1 MNLRQLNRI
10 LLQTLLVPVVAL
22 FFVAGVLAL
31 QIRKA
36 EISVAHMQA
45 ASDNITAAARVSALT
60 VDEETGIRGY
70 QLTANEIF
78 LQPYGLAQAPL
89 GQALHDLRDGL
100 ARQGIDPRT
109 VDDFVLAHDTW
120 RVAYAEPI
128 IQATRNGTDTRDTG
142 LNLRAKAQ
150 MDHVRSLITRIIQ
163 LEQTQRNETI
173 RTWRR
178 QVRQTL
184 QILVILAVVIGLAI
198 GITARNRLHAVS
210 DAFQNTLE
218 EVRHNAQLIYE
229 SEQRLRTML
238 TSIGDGIIVCDRFGK
253 VELLNTV
260 AEQLTGWRHT
270 EAVNEPIDKI
280 FHLVNEATR
289 ESVEA
294 PAASFPQL
302 PPSLNDTRNNPLA
315 NHPILIRRNGTE
327 IPIQESEAP
336 ITDRAGK
343 VAGVVIVFRDITE
356 QRRSQT
362 TLLATEKL
370 AVAGRLA
377 ATLAHEIH
385 NPLDSVSNLLYL
397 MQSNPKPEDM
407 TQFLDLAS
415 KELDRVAQISRA
427 MLGMYRESKEP
438 VAIDVQEMLDSILL
452 LLDRQL
458 RHAQVSLHTEFEPG
472 ALITGYPAE
481 LRQVFINLL
490 TNAADA
496 STSGSRIEI
505 RTEICAERR
514 WNARTPDLPPRPA
527 GVAITISDNGEGIAD
542 DILPK
547 LFQPFFTTKGEQG
560 TGLGLWVSQGIVQ
573 KHGGTIAINSST
585 DTKGH
590 GTMVTV
596 FLPRGEAVLA

>member
-1 MNLRQLNRI
+1 
-10 LLQTLLVPVVAL
+10 
-22 FFVAGVLAL
+22 
-31 QIRKA
+31 
-36 EISVAHMQA
+36 MQA
-45 ASDNITAAARVSALT
+45 ASDNITTAARVSALT
-60 VDEETGIRGY
+60 VNEETGIRGY

-78 LQPYGLAQAPL
+78 LQPYDLAQVPL
-89 GQALHDLRDGL
+89 RQALQDLRDSL
-100 ARQGIDPRT
+100 AHQGIDPRM

-120 RVAYAEPI
+120 RIAYAEPI

-142 LNLRAKAQ
+142 LNLRAKGQ
-150 MDHVRSLITRIIQ
+150 MDHVRSLILHIIQ
-163 LEQTQRNETI
+163 LEQAQRTETI

-178 QVRQTL
+178 QVRQSL
-184 QILVILAVVIGLAI
+184 EILVILAVVIGLAI
-198 GITARNRLHAVS
+198 GISARNRLHQVS

-238 TSIGDGIIVCDRFGK
+238 TSIGDGIIVCDRLGK

-260 AEQLTGWRHT
+260 AEQLTGWPHMD
-270 EAVNEPIDKI
+270 AVNEPIDNI

-289 ESVEA
+289 ESLEA

-302 PPSLNDTRNNPLA
+302 PSSRNGTGNNSLA
-315 NHPILIRRNGTE
+315 NHPLLIRRDGSE

-336 ITDRAGK
+336 ITDRDGK
-343 VAGVVIVFRDITE
+343 LAGVVIVFRDITE
-356 QRRSQT
+356 QRRAQT

-385 NPLDSVSNLLYL
+385 NPLDAVSNLLYL
-397 MQSNPKPEDM
+397 MQSDPKPEE
-407 TQFLDLAS
+407 TAQFLDLAS

-438 VAIDVQEMLDSILL
+438 VAVDVQDMLDSILL

-458 RHAQVSLHTEFEPG
+458 RHAQVNLHTEFAPG
-472 ALITGYPAE
+472 AVVSGYPAE

-490 TNAADA
+490 ANAADA
-496 STSGSRIEI
+496 SSTGGVIEL
-505 RTEICAERR
+505 RTEICLERR
-514 WNARTPDLPPRPA
+514 RNPRPNKFEPRPA
-527 GVAITISDNGEGIAD
+527 GVVVTIVDNGEGIAAD
-542 DILPK
+542 VLPK

-560 TGLGLWVSQGIVQ
+560 TGLGLWVSQGIVE
-573 KHGGTIAINSST
+573 KHGGNISIKSST
-585 DTKGH
+585 DADDH
-590 GTMVTV
+590 GTAVTV
-596 FLPRGEAVLA
+596 FLPRGEAVPV

>member
-36 EISVAHMQA
+36 ELTVAHMQVA
-45 ASDNITAAARVSALT
+45 GDNISTATRVAQLT
-60 VDEETGIRGY
+60 VNEDNGIRGY
-70 QLTANEIF
+70 QLTSNDIF
-78 LQPYGLAQAPL
+78 LQPYRSAQIPLQKGLAQ
-89 GQALHDLRDGL
+89 LREGI
-100 ARQGIDPRT
+100 AKQGGDPHL
-109 VDDFVLAHDTW
+109 VDELVLAHDTW
-120 RVAYAEPI
+120 RIAFAEPI
-128 IQATRNGTDTRDTG
+128 IQSTLNGTDTRDTG

-150 MDHVRSLITRIIQ
+150 MDQVISIIAKIITA
-163 LEQTQRNETI
+163 EQRQRAEDV

-184 QILVILAVVIGLAI
+184 QILVILAIFIGLAI
-198 GITARNRLHAVS
+198 GISARNRLHRVS
-210 DAFQNTLE
+210 DAFQGTLE

-238 TSIGDGIIVCDRFGK
+238 TSIGEGIIVCDIQGK

-260 AEQLTGWRHT
+260 AEQLTGWSLADAIH
-270 EAVNEPIDKI
+270 EPVDKI
-280 FHLVNEATR
+280 FHLVNESTR
-289 ESVEA
+289 EDVEA
-294 PAASFPQL
+294 PASFPQL
-302 PPSLNDTRNNPLA
+302 PTPPKSPTVDSLA
-315 NHPILIRRNGTE
+315 SHPILIRRDGTE
-327 IPIQESEAP
+327 IPIDESEAP

-343 VAGVVIVFRDITE
+343 LAGVVIVFRDITE
-356 QRRSQT
+356 QRRAQT

-385 NPLDSVSNLLYL
+385 NPLDAVSNLLYL
-397 MQSNPKPEDM
+397 MQNDPTPTET

-438 VAIDVQEMLDSILL
+438 VAVDVEEMLSSILL
-452 LLDRQL
+452 LLDRQM
-458 RHAQVSLHTEFEPG
+458 RHAQVHLRAEFAPG
-472 ALITGYPAE
+472 AVVTGYPAE

-490 TNAADA
+490 ANAADA
-496 STSGSRIEI
+496 SGAGSLIELK
-505 RTEICAERR
+505 TETCAERR
-514 WNARTPDLPPRPA
+514 RSLRSNDFEPRPA
-527 GVAITISDNGEGIAD
+527 GVAVTITDHGEGIDAQT
-542 DILPK
+542 LPK
-547 LFQPFFTTKGEQG
+547 LFQPFFTTKGENG

-573 KHGGTIAINSST
+573 KHNGTITIKSNT
-585 DTKGH
+585 DPGQH
-590 GTMVTV
+590 GTTVTV

>member
-1 MNLRQLNRI
+1 MNLRQLNHI

-22 FFVAGVLAL
+22 IFVASLLAL

-36 EISVAHMQA
+36 EVTVAHMQA
-45 ASDNITAAARVSALT
+45 ASDNITTAARVSALT
-60 VDEETGIRGY
+60 VNEETGVRGY
-70 QLTANEIF
+70 QLTADEIF
-78 LQPYGLAQAPL
+78 LQPYNLAQAPL
-89 GQALHDLRDGL
+89 RQALHDLRDGL
-100 ARQGIDPRT
+100 ARQGSDPRM
-109 VDDFVLAHDTW
+109 VDDFVLSHDTW
-120 RVAYAEPI
+120 RIAYAEPL
-128 IQATRNGTDTRDTG
+128 IQSTRNGTDTRDTD

-150 MDHVRSLITRIIQ
+150 MDHVRSIISRITE
-163 LEQTQRNETI
+163 LEQIHRAETLRI
-173 RTWRR
+173 WRH

-184 QILVILAVVIGLAI
+184 EILVVLAIVIGLAI
-198 GITARNRLHAVS
+198 GISARNRLHQVS

-218 EVRHNAQLIYE
+218 EVRRNAQLTYE

-238 TSIGDGIIVCDRFGK
+238 TSIGEGIIVCDRLGK
-253 VELLNTV
+253 VELLNTI
-260 AEQLTGWRHT
+260 AEQLTGWHHAD
-270 EAVNEPIDKI
+270 AVNEPIDKI
-280 FHLVNEATR
+280 FHLVNETTR

-302 PPSLNDTRNNPLA
+302 PHSAKRSENDSLA
-315 NHPILIRRNGTE
+315 SHPILIRRDGTE

-336 ITDRAGK
+336 ITDRDGK

-356 QRRSQT
+356 QRRAQT
-362 TLLATEKL
+362 TVLANEKL

-385 NPLDSVSNLLYL
+385 NPLDAVMNLLYL
-397 MQSNPKPEDM
+397 MQSSSTPEE
-407 TQFLDLAS
+407 TAQFLDLAS

-438 VAIDVQEMLDSILL
+438 VAVDVREMLESILL
-452 LLDRQL
+452 LLDRQM
-458 RHAQVSLHTEFEPG
+458 RHAQVGLSAEFEPG

-496 STSGSRIEI
+496 SEPGSVIQL

-514 WNARTPDLPPRPA
+514 RSAQLGPRPA
-527 GVAITISDNGEGIAD
+527 GVAITVADSGEGIAPAT
-542 DILPK
+542 LPS
-547 LFQPFFTTKGEQG
+547 LFQPFFTTKGERG

-573 KHGGTIAINSST
+573 KHGGTITIKSSNAPS
-585 DTKGH
+585 DH
-590 GTMVTV
+590 GTTVTV
-596 FLPRGEAVLA
+596 FLPRGDAVLA